1 MTTTTSLHDSCCCSP
16 PIEYSGSPSPLETP
30 MADHAASDTAMPTQP
45 EHSGRLAEVGGNP
58 LTPRSEQDKPETAP
72 KLTPDPTF
80 GNPLPMGM
88 STAGGRTGAWLDGS
102 MATTSSCPPTR
113 WNYHAAHVLRLLPMH
128 PDRGSRAYAHA
139 EHLASWRW
147 GSASRHV
154 STDRQVDR
162 QTLRQSGSMA
172 DDLGRLYTS

>member
-1 MTTTTSLHDSCCCSP
+1 
-16 PIEYSGSPSPLETP
+16 
-30 MADHAASDTAMPTQP
+30 MPTEP

-58 LTPRSEQDKPETAP
+58 LTPRFEQDEPETAL

-88 STAGGRTGAWLDGS
+88 STAEAGRERGWTGRWRPLRVARRPGGI
-102 MATTSSCPPTR
+102 TTPPTCSDCCPCIQIV
-113 WNYHAAHVLRLLPMH
+113 AHVRMLMLM
-128 PDRGSRAYAHA
+128 
-139 EHLASWRW
+139 HLASWRW